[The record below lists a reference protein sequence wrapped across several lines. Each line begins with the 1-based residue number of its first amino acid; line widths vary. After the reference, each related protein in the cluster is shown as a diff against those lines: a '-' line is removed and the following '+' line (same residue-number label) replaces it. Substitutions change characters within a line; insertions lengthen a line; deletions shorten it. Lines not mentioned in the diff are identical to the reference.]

1 MRMCDATERQGN
13 CMRHSQIAHQ
23 AAARQCPGTV
33 NAVAANDPPKPH
45 RDGPRGHTQARDD
58 TTTFSTVFPAP
69 ASWKRATQPPLFA
82 YPPRWRSPPS
92 TATFPRQQADK
103 SLHNHHVLSILIVG
117 PNQLKHRLSRIN
129 KPKSHPSSNTQ
140 CPITPGPRVGP
151 IGGRRTTH
159 WAIPPRTSRNAEGPT
174 SRSTPRRI
182 PSTQCTFAQIAPQKI
197 HADAATM
204 ADVAFPCMPLL

>member
-1 MRMCDATERQGN
+1 MGTTPPITTNNPQNTRSTKPDQATTMRMCDATERQGN

-92 TATFPRQQADK
+92 TATFPRQQANK
-103 SLHNHHVLSILIVG
+103 SLHDQHVVSILHVG
-117 PNQLKHRLSRIN
+117 AHRLQQRLSRAS
-129 KPKSHPSSNTQ
+129 K
-140 CPITPGPRVGP
+140 
-151 IGGRRTTH
+151 
-159 WAIPPRTSRNAEGPT
+159 PT
-174 SRSTPRRI
+174 SRYTTITFCPSSSLVPNNLNTDFPASISRKVTP
-182 PSTQCTFAQIAPQKI
+182 P
-197 HADAATM
+197 ATRS
-204 ADVAFPCMPLL
+204 VL

>member
-1 MRMCDATERQGN
+1 MQRRRGAADGRAGRPAVGGFVGRLEIAGFAAGHARWGGTLPTISHAIRLSELSTIPTNAAIPTMRMCDATERRGN

-92 TATFPRQQADK
+92 TATFPRQQAEK
-103 SLHNHHVLSILIVG
+103 SPQNQHVLSFNSPSACRRSSRRFRVCSCDWVRCTRSVG
-117 PNQLKHRLSRIN
+117 
-129 KPKSHPSSNTQ
+129 
-140 CPITPGPRVGP
+140 ITPLLFGC
-151 IGGRRTTH
+151 
-159 WAIPPRTSRNAEGPT
+159 S
-174 SRSTPRRI
+174 
-182 PSTQCTFAQIAPQKI
+182 
-197 HADAATM
+197 AT
-204 ADVAFPCMPLL
+204 

>member
-1 MRMCDATERQGN
+1 MSELSTIPTNVAIPTMRMCDATERRGN

-117 PNQLKHRLSRIN
+117 PNQLKHRLSRTS
-129 KPKSHPSSNTQ
+129 KPKSHPASNTI
-140 CPITPGPRVGP
+140 CPSSSL
-151 IGGRRTTH
+151 
-159 WAIPPRTSRNAEGPT
+159 APT
-174 SRSTPRRI
+174 N
-182 PSTQCTFAQIAPQKI
+182 
-197 HADAATM
+197 
-204 ADVAFPCMPLL
+204 